1 MRLTLRTLLAW
12 RDGLLEGPEGEE
24 LAAKVTEGSVAR
36 GLLDRMRALETR
48 PDVEVPRLEGRGL
61 AVDAN
66 TVAAYLENTLE
77 PEKLEAFER
86 ICIESDRHL
95 AEISQCHELL
105 AEAPTSKRDAAASS
119 SLVAAIAARLAGSAA
134 VADGPREPE
143 APRERRGRLSE
154 AEPAISP
161 IRIAP
166 EPAGGAKRR
175 PSPREAKRSSPW
187 IQAAVAVGLLCV
199 AGGGLGV
206 VLWWNPTVTGSAD
219 NAEQLA
225 AVVPPAPPAD
235 PAAEAATALA
245 DADADE
251 GPPLAYP
258 AASPQPDAVAGAAVV
273 SPPLPEQRASTEVG
287 SSAAVEPVEERAV
300 ALPPAPEPPL
310 GVGPS
315 VPMGGALAIAAPLAP
330 GPDALLPPATAPEP
344 PPLGQPAD
352 GPMIPVIEAA
362 GVLSNGPLA
371 LVSELTKPGEW
382 RGRLAGEP
390 FAAGVQVLAPPAS
403 QPELDFGAV
412 VVRLAPRSLVVV
424 RETAGEGQQ
433 DVDLEV
439 VFGQAMIRRTTG
451 DAAVTLRA
459 GGLQWQFTGP
469 PAAALAT
476 VLLSRPPGGD
486 PGADSLM
493 QVSLIAGEGD
503 LGWQPLDG
511 SAVLVGREAGGTL
524 PESTAALW
532 ESRMPGEIVTAPA
545 DRDAWDAFSTAPER
559 LATAAVEHLAAAIRE
574 QGDAMAAARGLAS
587 SRRLENRQLAAGTLA
602 LVGEYASAVAVL
614 SDDDPGQ
621 RLGERR
627 WRSFE
632 AETIPLALA
641 RGVHSAQRLE
651 QALKAKMGEDAG
663 ERVFQLAIGFSDGQ
677 LAGGAATA
685 LVASLDDPR
694 LVVRR
699 YAGLRLEEIV
709 EPAPRDQLR
718 YRADA
723 AADLRAD
730 GLRWWQV
737 QLEKGLIQRS
747 KAGQLSGPDAG

>member
-251 GPPLAYP
+251 GPPVADP

-469 PAAALAT
+469 PARA
-476 VLLSRPPGGD
+476 RPR
-486 PGADSLM
+486 
-493 QVSLIAGEGD
+493 AG
-503 LGWQPLDG
+503 PC
-511 SAVLVGREAGGTL
+511 
-524 PESTAALW
+524 
-532 ESRMPGEIVTAPA
+532 
-545 DRDAWDAFSTAPER
+545 
-559 LATAAVEHLAAAIRE
+559 
-574 QGDAMAAARGLAS
+574 
-587 SRRLENRQLAAGTLA
+587 
-602 LVGEYASAVAVL
+602 
-614 SDDDPGQ
+614 
-621 RLGERR
+621 
-627 WRSFE
+627 
-632 AETIPLALA
+632 
-641 RGVHSAQRLE
+641 
-651 QALKAKMGEDAG
+651 
-663 ERVFQLAIGFSDGQ
+663 
-677 LAGGAATA
+677 
-685 LVASLDDPR
+685 
-694 LVVRR
+694 
-699 YAGLRLEEIV
+699 
-709 EPAPRDQLR
+709 
-718 YRADA
+718 
-723 AADLRAD
+723 
-730 GLRWWQV
+730 
-737 QLEKGLIQRS
+737 
-747 KAGQLSGPDAG
+747 